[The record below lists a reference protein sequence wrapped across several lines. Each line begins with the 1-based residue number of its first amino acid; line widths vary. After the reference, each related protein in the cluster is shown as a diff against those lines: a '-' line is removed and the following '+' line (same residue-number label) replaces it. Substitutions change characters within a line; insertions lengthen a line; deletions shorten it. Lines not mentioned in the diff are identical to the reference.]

1 MKKVFYLL
9 FFVFLVLLIFNCSK
23 STKTYDGKIKIYL
36 TDAQAPYDSV
46 IIMVSR
52 ISVHKGSSLE
62 DTLSDDTLS
71 NWIVLSDSI
80 RTYDLLQLRN
90 GMMAVLDSG
99 GLAPGHYTQI
109 RLKVTDSCYVV
120 EDGQRHYLRIP
131 SGQQTGIKLVHQFTI
146 EQNKLYELVL
156 DFDADRSIHQTGNG
170 VYQLKPTIRVVA
182 LVTSGEIKGKTNPKE
197 TEIFGIADDDTLAHT
212 FSDTSG
218 YFELVALPPATYS
231 VSIIPL
237 DPLYADTTI
246 TGVVVTAGS
255 SIDLGTINLRLK

>member
-1 MKKVFYLL
+1 MKKLFLL
-9 FFVFLVLLIFNCSK
+9 LSFIFLVLVILNCSK

-36 TDAQAPYDSV
+36 TDASASYDSV
-46 IIMVSR
+46 VIVVSQ

-99 GLAPGHYTQI
+99 GLTPGHYTQI

-120 EDGQRHYLRIP
+120 VEEQRHYLRIP
-131 SGQQTGIKLVHQFTI
+131 SGQQSGIKLVHQFTI
-146 EQNKLYELVL
+146 EEKKLYELVL
-156 DFDADRSIHQTGNG
+156 DFDAEKSIHQTGNG
-170 VYQLKPTIRVVA
+170 VYQLRPTIRVIP
-182 LVTSGEIKGKTNPKE
+182 LVTSGEIEGKTNPKE
-197 TEIFGIADDDTLAHT
+197 TEIFGITGVDTLGHT

-231 VSIIPL
+231 VAIVPL
-237 DPLYADTTI
+237 NILYADTTI
-246 TGVVVTAGS
+246 TGIVVSAGS
-255 SIDLGTINLRLK
+255 SVDLGPINLRLK